1 MDFYPNLID
10 ENNLEKKKFDRE
22 ILETIRNEDVIN
34 ETIKW
39 FNEVIEANE
48 KIDSI
53 WADQNI
59 SPEEVKIQI
68 LAKKE
73 LRHLLIMKR
82 DEFVSDLEMAKDY
95 KEKQANGSK

>member
-1 MDFYPNLID
+1 MDFYPNSID
-10 ENNLEKKKFDRE
+10 ENSLERKKFDRE

-73 LRHLLIMKR
+73 LCALLTMKR

>member
-1 MDFYPNLID
+1 MDFYPNSVN
-10 ENNLEKKKFDRE
+10 ENDLEKNKFDME
-22 ILETIRNEDVIN
+22 IFETIRNKEVIK
-34 ETIKW
+34 ETIEW
-39 FNEVIEANE
+39 FNRVIEANE

-53 WADQNI
+53 WADQSI

-73 LRHLLIMKR
+73 LCALLTMKR